1 MFKTLLMIAIGG
13 AFGAVS
19 RYGLAQLAINLFG
32 KGFPFGTLI
41 ANFVGSLLMGLLFGL
56 IEAEH
61 LVPEARMALGI
72 GFLGALTTFSTFSL
86 DTLLLMQHGDWL
98 KALLNV
104 FLNVGLSLTAAYIGL
119 ILVAK

>member
-1 MFKTLLMIAIGG
+1 MVKTLLMIAIGG
-13 AFGAVS
+13 AFGALS
-19 RYGLAQLAINLFG
+19 RYGLALLAINLFG

-56 IEAEH
+56 VEAEH

-119 ILVAK
+119 TLVTK

>member
-1 MFKTLLMIAIGG
+1 
-13 AFGAVS
+13 
-19 RYGLAQLAINLFG
+19 
-32 KGFPFGTLI
+32 
-41 ANFVGSLLMGLLFGL
+41 
-56 IEAEH
+56 
-61 LVPEARMALGI
+61 GI

-119 ILVAK
+119 TLVTK

>member
-1 MFKTLLMIAIGG
+1 MVKTLLMIAIGG
-13 AFGAVS
+13 AFGALS
-19 RYGLAQLAINLFG
+19 RYGLALLAINLFG

-56 IEAEH
+56 VEAEH
-61 LVPEARMALGI
+61 LVPEARMALGV

-119 ILVAK
+119 TLVTN